1 MPGILYFEC
10 FLSVCPNTNPHKDFH
25 VFYFRIFGALL
36 FSIMT
41 NKESPSVKK
50 MISDLTSEG
59 FSFHEDFDE
68 INEYR
73 FGKLYRRR
81 RLENVVFEKEG
92 VVIKI
97 NNDLFFRVTGL
108 SHLFDE
114 SIQKPVKVSDD
125 EFYEIQKHLI
135 RYRFEQ
141 QIKHPN
147 SPESEISTPATIQ
160 TEPLNLN
167 P

>member
-1 MPGILYFEC
+1 
-10 FLSVCPNTNPHKDFH
+10 
-25 VFYFRIFGALL
+25 
-36 FSIMT
+36 
-41 NKESPSVKK
+41 

-114 SIQKPVKVSDD
+114 SLQKPVKVSDD

-141 QIKHPN
+141 QMKHHKT
-147 SPESEISTPATIQ
+147 PESDLSSAFTVQ

>member
-1 MPGILYFEC
+1 
-10 FLSVCPNTNPHKDFH
+10 
-25 VFYFRIFGALL
+25 
-36 FSIMT
+36 MT
-41 NKESPSVKK
+41 SLESPSVKK

-59 FSFHEDFDE
+59 FYCHEDFDE

-73 FGKLYRRR
+73 FGKLYQRR

-92 VVIKI
+92 IIIKI
-97 NNDLFFRVTGL
+97 HNDLFFRVTGI

-114 SIQKPVKVSDD
+114 VLQRPVRVSDD

-141 QIKHPN
+141 QKKYLKSLEHNVPMSVIIH
-147 SPESEISTPATIQ
+147 
-160 TEPLNLN
+160 TEPTNLN
-167 P
+167 S

>member
-1 MPGILYFEC
+1 
-10 FLSVCPNTNPHKDFH
+10 
-25 VFYFRIFGALL
+25 
-36 FSIMT
+36 MT
-41 NKESPSVKK
+41 SLESPSVKK

-59 FSFHEDFDE
+59 FYCHEDFDE

-73 FGKLYRRR
+73 FGKLYQRR

-92 VVIKI
+92 IIIKI
-97 NNDLFFRVTGL
+97 HNDLFFRVTGL

-114 SIQKPVKVSDD
+114 VLQRPVRVSDD

-141 QIKHPN
+141 QKKYLKSLEHNVPMSVIIH
-147 SPESEISTPATIQ
+147 
-160 TEPLNLN
+160 TEPTNLN
-167 P
+167 S

>member
-1 MPGILYFEC
+1 
-10 FLSVCPNTNPHKDFH
+10 
-25 VFYFRIFGALL
+25 
-36 FSIMT
+36 MT
-41 NKESPSVKK
+41 TIDSASVKR
-50 MISDLTSEG
+50 MISDLASEG

-73 FGKLYRRR
+73 FGKLYCRR

-92 VVIKI
+92 ISIKI
-97 NNDLFFRVTGL
+97 YNALFFRLTGI

-114 SIQKPVKVSDD
+114 GLQKPVRVSDD

-141 QIKHPN
+141 QLKHTKLYDN
-147 SPESEISTPATIQ
+147 ESPMPVTFNNETSDSEP
-160 TEPLNLN
+160 
-167 P
+167 